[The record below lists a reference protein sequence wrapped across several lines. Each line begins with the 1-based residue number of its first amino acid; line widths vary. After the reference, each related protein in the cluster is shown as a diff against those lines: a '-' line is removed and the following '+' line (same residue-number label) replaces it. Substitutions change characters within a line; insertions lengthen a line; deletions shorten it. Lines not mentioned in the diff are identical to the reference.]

1 MNGGKS
7 YGAFWWTFNME
18 PWGSLFVRNYKI
30 NNFTAGWSRGQVV
43 FSGGPDFNCQVFDVD
58 FTNLVVTDPR
68 GGTNDFS
75 IAACADIMI
84 K

>member
-1 MNGGKS
+1 M
-7 YGAFWWTFNME
+7 
-18 PWGSLFVRNYKI
+18 RNYKI

>member
-1 MNGGKS
+1 M
-7 YGAFWWTFNME
+7 
-18 PWGSLFVRNYKI
+18 
-30 NNFTAGWSRGQVV
+30 